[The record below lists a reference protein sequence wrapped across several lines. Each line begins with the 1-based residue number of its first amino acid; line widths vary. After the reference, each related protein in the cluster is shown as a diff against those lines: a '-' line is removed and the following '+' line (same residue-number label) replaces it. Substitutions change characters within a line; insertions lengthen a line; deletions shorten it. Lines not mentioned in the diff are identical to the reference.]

1 MCRAPVVPVRPAK
14 QGKQAVVSPPGLA
27 SRLHSQ
33 AGKLIGHAEEPEDQD
48 LLVMSDIDSDGGP
61 QEDPVLADDDLFL
74 VGVHLDHHAS
84 GSCSGLEGLSILA
97 HTS

>member
-1 MCRAPVVPVRPAK
+1 MVPVKPVK

-33 AGKLIGHAEEPEDQD
+33 AGELVGHAEEPEDQD
-48 LLVMSDIDSDGGP
+48 LLVMSDADSDGGP
-61 QEDPVLADDDLFL
+61 LEDPVLADADLFL

-84 GSCSGLEGLSILA
+84 GSFSGLEGLSILA
-97 HTS
+97 HTA